1 MTEDEFARMLAIAVA
16 QGQIS
21 EDEAAELLRRFRADE
36 LRPIDLPLPADEA
49 VRGADDDAMWLALL
63 ALLVAAGL
71 PRPTS
76 RANMGV
82 LSMAARIQAR
92 NVARSAFHQNVGV
105 LAGNLTQTGN
115 VRAWHMA
122 MQRQIRDYLAQ
133 QMAAGLGRALGPTEL
148 AYLDDIVR
156 TQESFLYRYAAEVAA
171 RQNTSNPLSEAYIAN
186 RADQYAGEGWAAWFE
201 ASERELTGQDGL
213 VIDYIARDDGAT
225 CSPCRFAMQDGPYL
239 PGTGPYPGQVCL
251 GAGNCRCE
259 RRPRFAP
266 EEWARLMFG

>member
-1 MTEDEFARMLAIAVA
+1 MTEDEFVRMLAIAVA

-36 LRPIDLPLPADEA
+36 LRPIDLPLPADQA

-63 ALLVAAGL
+63 SLLAAAGF
-71 PRPTS
+71 PRPAA
-76 RANMGV
+76 RDQMAV
-82 LSMAARIQAR
+82 LDMAARIRAR
-92 NVARSAFHQNVGV
+92 NVARSTFEQQINVI
-105 LAGNLTQTGN
+105 AGNLTQTGN
-115 VRAWHMA
+115 VQAWHAA
-122 MQRQIRDYLAQ
+122 MQAQIRTYLSQ
-133 QMAAGLGRALGPTEL
+133 QMAAGLGRALGPNEL

-156 TQESFLYRYAAEVAA
+156 TQESFLYRYAAELAA
-171 RQNTSNPLSEAYIAN
+171 RAGTGNPFSEAYIAN
-186 RADQYAGEGWAAWFE
+186 RAQQYAGEGWAAWFE
-201 ASERELTGQDGL
+201 ASERELTGQDGF
-213 VIDYIARDDGAT
+213 VVDYIARDDGAT